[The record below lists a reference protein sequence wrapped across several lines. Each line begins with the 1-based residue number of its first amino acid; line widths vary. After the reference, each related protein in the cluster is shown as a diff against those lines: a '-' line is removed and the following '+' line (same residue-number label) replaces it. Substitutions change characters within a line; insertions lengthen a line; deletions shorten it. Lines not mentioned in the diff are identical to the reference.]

1 MEFEIS
7 GDFIKLDSLLKACN
21 VVSSGGEAK
30 ILIREGEFFVNGETE
45 TRRGRKIY
53 RGDTVSGC
61 DSEIKVV

>member
-30 ILIREGEFFVNGETE
+30 NLIREGEFFVNGETE

-53 RGDTVSGC
+53 RGAAMKFLA
-61 DSEIKVV
+61 EQIW

>member
-30 ILIREGEFFVNGETE
+30 ILIREGEFFVNGEKE
-45 TRRGRKIY
+45 TRRGSSHLIPGHKNFRT
-53 RGDTVSGC
+53 D
-61 DSEIKVV
+61 